1 VKEETSRVGVTEQ
14 NKLLV
19 TCLVV
24 EYPRALAAAV
34 ACRNGGMVCAAS
46 RGVALDFFFRSPA
59 CAAAVTRQH
68 SEWQRHGG
76 RRRATV
82 ERRRE
87 SDLWPG

>member
-46 RGVALDFFFRSPA
+46 RGVALEFFFSHA

-87 SDLWPG
+87 SHLWPG

>member
-46 RGVALDFFFRSPA
+46 RGVALEFFFLTRVRGSSDQTA
-59 CAAAVTRQH
+59 QRVAAAW
-68 SEWQRHGG
+68 WQAARDSGE
-76 RRRATV
+76 
-82 ERRRE
+82 ERV
-87 SDLWPG
+87 